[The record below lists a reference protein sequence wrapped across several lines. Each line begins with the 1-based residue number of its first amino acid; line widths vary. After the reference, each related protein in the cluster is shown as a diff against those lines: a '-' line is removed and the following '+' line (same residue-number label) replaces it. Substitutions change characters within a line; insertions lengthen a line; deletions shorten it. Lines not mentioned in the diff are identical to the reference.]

1 MLFLFDNLDLINRG
15 EKMKNELTTTTKI
28 SINPSEVVTPSE
40 DIVST
45 ITNSLSIPRDTLP
58 ASEDINLSL
67 SLLPRELNLISPRLR
82 DKFIAKTCVAIS
94 VGLFDGAVVYIW
106 NSVIKE
112 LRFRV
117 QSFGMEMIKNVL
129 GDKKDDNFLDKIT
142 DAELLELSYQL
153 NLISEQGF
161 FYLNHCREMRNNAS
175 IAHPTEVEIDD
186 RELITFISR
195 CCKYG
200 LSTDEVTKGID
211 MKTFIHVLEN
221 ESTTS
226 DNLSTLSDSIKNT
239 FDLQQELIMKI
250 LHSNYVDGSSSTIKR
265 KNSLELAKLLKPILT
280 NKILTTFVE
289 KHNHLKVV
297 EDTSASVASR
307 TFFES
312 MGLLSNLNDAEKVAI
327 FKKAITQLD
336 NAHLGMNNFYNE
348 PVFAERLF
356 EISKQITPIPE
367 IIIPEYVEIIFN
379 CYLGNDYGVSNNA
392 MSYYSDM
399 LKNLTPK
406 GIEFILE
413 WIEQKDELISNALSV
428 PWKRENLSSLI
439 EYYAASSLLTGN
451 QGNKLQSIR
460 HKYSI

>member
-1 MLFLFDNLDLINRG
+1 MDNEITSII
-15 EKMKNELTTTTKI
+15 E
-28 SINPSEVVTPSE
+28 INPSEVTTPSE
-40 DIVST
+40 DVVST
-45 ITNSLSIPRDTLP
+45 ITNSLSIPRDILP
-58 ASEDINLSL
+58 SSEDINLSL

-94 VGLFDGAVVYIW
+94 VGLFDGAIVYIW

-161 FYLNHCREMRNNAS
+161 FYLSQCREMRNNAS
-175 IAHPTEVEIDD
+175 IAHPTEIEIDD

-200 LSTDEVTKGID
+200 LSNDNVTKGID
-211 MKTFIHVLEN
+211 MKLFIRVLEN
-221 ESTTS
+221 ETTTR
-226 DNLSTLSDSIKNT
+226 DNLSTMSDSIMNT
-239 FDLQQELIMKI
+239 FDLQQELVMKI
-250 LHSNYVDGSSSTIKR
+250 LHSNYVDGSSSTTKR
-265 KNSLELAKLLKPILT
+265 KNSLEMAKLLKPILT
-280 NKILTTFVE
+280 NKIETSFIE
-289 KHNHLKVV
+289 KHNHLRVV
-297 EDTSASVASR
+297 EDTPASSASR
-307 TFFES
+307 KFFEN
-312 MGLLSNLNDAEKVAI
+312 MGLLSRLHDAEKVAI
-327 FKKAITQLD
+327 FKKAITQLT
-336 NAHLGMNNFYNE
+336 NAHLGLNNFYNE
-348 PVFAERLF
+348 PVFAERLS

-367 IIIPEYVEIIFN
+367 IIIPEYVNVIFT

-392 MSYYSDM
+392 MSYYTDM

-406 GIEFILE
+406 GLEFILD
-413 WIEQKDELISNALSV
+413 WIEKDDQLISKALNL
-428 PWKRENLSSLI
+428 PWKRNNLAALI
-439 EYYAASSLLTGN
+439 EDYASSSLLTGA
-451 QGNKLQSIR
+451 QGNKLQRIR